1 MAKQR
6 HLEVDLGRLC
16 SSMRASRRTLEPHR
30 VSRLEAVR
38 KYAGD
43 QWSTETAL
51 VKRPINF
58 LSMYLSIISHSLIA
72 NSPRVQ
78 LSTMNVKAKAVVSA
92 MELWANPEIEQMGL
106 MEHLKRWVI
115 DSIYGMAVMKVGI
128 TTPSESEKSGWKF
141 TVGQPYAIAV
151 DLDDWV
157 MDPNAR
163 SLDQLAWCG
172 HRSRLPIASLRNSKL
187 YDAAKR
193 KKLKPTLDRQ
203 YNQPG
208 DERISMLGRQFIS
221 GELEEAYEYVDVWE
235 IYLPMEKV
243 ILTMISDDG
252 DTPDVTEKSELL
264 EIKNYVGPYCGPYH
278 YLTLMPPVSGNAM
291 PKGPIQDLIDMDEAL
306 NGMLQKLINQ
316 AKRQKSLLGAQGDG
330 DSDVQRITEA
340 RDGEAIRLD
349 HPNKLTPI
357 EFGGP
362 NQNNQQFTSY
372 LWEFLNKLGGN
383 VEMLG
388 GLGAQSR
395 TATQDKMLNANSSAS
410 IQSMQQAVVSGTSRV
425 LESLCWYWHH
435 HPQYTMD
442 AYHPIEGLPN
452 PIKRTVTPQMRQSVP
467 FEDLKLKVDPYSLQ
481 FQTPEQK
488 LAFLNQTVSQII
500 IPLMPMMQQQGIT
513 FDLNTYL
520 KIIATHA
527 NSPELTDI
535 IQSIQV
541 PEPAGDQ
548 GEGEETPGKSP
559 TSSRTYNRINAS
571 EKTDQGQSKVT
582 QQLLQSQSNNQGTT
596 KVGQ

>member
-1 MAKQR
+1 
-6 HLEVDLGRLC
+6 
-16 SSMRASRRTLEPHR
+16 
-30 VSRLEAVR
+30 
-38 KYAGD
+38 
-43 QWSTETAL
+43 
-51 VKRPINF
+51 
-58 LSMYLSIISHSLIA
+58 
-72 NSPRVQ
+72 
-78 LSTMNVKAKAVVSA
+78 
-92 MELWANPEIEQMGL
+92 

-172 HRSRLPIASLRNSKL
+172 HRSRLPIAALRNSKL
-187 YDAAKR
+187 YEAVKR
-193 KKLKPTLDRQ
+193 KKIQPNLDRQ

-235 IYLPMEKV
+235 IYLPMEKA
-243 ILTMISDDG
+243 ILTMVSNDG
-252 DTPDVTEKSELL
+252 DTPDVSEKSDLL
-264 EIKNYVGPYCGPYH
+264 EIKNYVGPANGPYH
-278 YLTLMPPVSGNAM
+278 FLSLMPPVSGNAM

-316 AKRQKSLLGAQGDG
+316 AKRQKSLLGAKGDADG
-330 DSDVQRITEA
+330 DVSRITEA

-349 HPNKLTPI
+349 QPDKLTPI

-410 IQSMQQAVVSGTSRV
+410 IQAMQQAVVSGTSKV
-425 LESLCWYWHH
+425 IESLCWYWHH
-435 HPQYTMD
+435 HPQYTMTG
-442 AYHPIEGLPN
+442 YQPITGLPN
-452 PIKRTVTPQMRQSVP
+452 PIQRTVTPQMRQTVK

-488 LAFLNQTVSQII
+488 LAFLNQTVAQVIV
-500 IPLMPMMQQQGIT
+500 PMMGMLQQQGIA
-513 FDLNTYL
+513 FDMNKYL
-520 KIIATHA
+520 EIIATHA
-527 NSPELTDI
+527 NSPELMDI
-535 IQSIQV
+535 VQSIQA
-541 PEPAGDQ
+541 PDPTGEQGPPDQ
-548 GEGEETPGKSP
+548 GPTKAP

-571 EKTDQGQSKVT
+571 EKTDQGQGRVV
-582 QQLLQSQSNNQGTT
+582 QQLLQSQSNNQGNT

>member
-1 MAKQR
+1 MAKSR
-6 HLEVDLGRLC
+6 HLEVDIGRLC

-43 QWSTETAL
+43 QWSTETAI

-58 LSMYLSIISHSLIA
+58 LSMYVSIISHSLIA

-78 LSTMNVKAKAVVSA
+78 LSTFNEKAKPVVSA
-92 MELWANPEIEQMGL
+92 MNLWANPEIERMGL
-106 MEHLKRWVI
+106 SEHLKRWVI

-128 TTPSESEKSGWKF
+128 ATPSESEKSGWRM
-141 TVGQPYAIAV
+141 TVGQPYAIAI

-172 HRSRLPIASLRNSKL
+172 HRSRLPIAALRNSKL
-187 YDAAKR
+187 YDAVKR
-193 KKLKPTLDRQ
+193 KKITPNLDRQ

-235 IYLPMEKV
+235 VYLPMERV
-243 ILTMISDDG
+243 TLTMVSDDG
-252 DTPDVTEKSELL
+252 DTPNVSEKSDLL
-264 EIKNYVGPYCGPYH
+264 EIKNYIGPEGGPYH
-278 YLTLMPPVSGNAM
+278 FLNLMPPVSGNAM
-291 PKGPIQDLIDMDEAL
+291 PKGPIQDLIDMDEAM

-316 AKRQKSLLGAQGDG
+316 ARRQKSLLGSKGDADG
-330 DSDVQRITEA
+330 DIGRITQA
-340 RDGEAIRLD
+340 MDGEAIRLD
-349 HPNKLTPI
+349 HPDKLTPI

-410 IQSMQQAVVSGTSRV
+410 IQAMQQAVVSGTSKV

-442 AYHPIEGLPN
+442 GYQPITGLPN
-452 PIKRTVTPQMRQSVP
+452 PIKRTVNPQMRQQVK
-467 FEDLKLKVDPYSLQ
+467 FEDIGLKVDPYSLQ

-488 LAFLNQTVSQII
+488 LAFINQTVSQVI
-500 IPLMPMMQQQGIT
+500 IPMMPMMQQQGIS
-513 FDLNTYL
+513 FDVNQYL
-520 KIIATHA
+520 GIIASHA
-527 NSPELTDI
+527 NSPELKEMV
-535 IQSIQV
+535 QSIPV
-541 PEPAGDQ
+541 PEGGDNGGQ
-548 GEGEETPGKSP
+548 QEGPMKAP

-571 EKTDQGQSKVT
+571 EKTNEGQSKVV
-582 QQLLQSQSNNQGTT
+582 QQLLQGQSNNQGNA